1 MKKKIYKVNVVSK
14 LLDATNEKLKD
25 QIGEQHEDNPG
36 AFIWAES
43 EKDAIG
49 QCMANIL
56 NIQTDPKNISIFEN
70 KLVFSAECPVSWIEP
85 VKSVNTVEITYSA
98 TPIQ

>member
-1 MKKKIYKVNVVSK
+1 MKKIYKVTVVSK
-14 LLDATNEKLKD
+14 LLNATHETLKN
-25 QIGEQHEDNPG
+25 QIGEQHEDNPA

-49 QCMANIL
+49 QCMANVL
-56 NIQTDPKNISIFEN
+56 SDETNPKIISVSEN
-70 KLVFSAECPVSWIEP
+70 KLTFSTERSISWTGQDI
-85 VKSVNTVEITYSA
+85 SVNTVEMFYSA

>member
-1 MKKKIYKVNVVSK
+1 MYKVNVVSK
-14 LLDATNEKLKD
+14 LLDATHEKLKD

-36 AFIWAES
+36 AFVWAES
-43 EKDAIG
+43 EEDAIG

-56 NIQTDPKNISIFEN
+56 NIQTDPKNISISEN
-70 KLVFSAECPVSWIEP
+70 KLVFSAECPVSWTEP
-85 VKSVNTVEITYSA
+85 DKSVNTVEITYSA